1 MSERPI
7 FIPTLNDIKL
17 VETIMVEFNWFSG
30 FSKVQK
36 QKSIRSL
43 HEEAKKTNNIEN
55 ILEISTKSE
64 KTIGVKASAFNM
76 IINLKNKQSASVES
90 FYQGSKIFENG
101 GPYIDL
107 YKKSSLESK
116 KDGRLQLSGNLK
128 GFKFQDEN
136 WGIDENFYDWLYLNA
151 LIQNK
156 DIANEINK
164 YDAFTDIEFNPKK
177 SYNCQAHTAALFKAL
192 LARNFDLNNIRS
204 PSNFKKHF
212 PKEQLLN
219 TQLDLF

>member
-204 PSNFKKHF
+204 PSSFKKHF